1 MSDEE
6 ASMRKILL
14 TILFVAALT
23 VLLPVGA
30 GLGQKKQS
38 QCEQAAQ
45 TNRNWELIGRDY
57 VYFDYVLCP
66 ANMNP
71 PSPLIRVWITTR
83 GDGIAVEK
91 WAEDGDRA
99 DVVSMFNGKKKAYTL
114 YRDLNAIPL
123 QVFKAEHRSG
133 VAAETSKQLFLARG
147 NNLIPLENLT
157 PDSAERARR
166 VFENAD
172 VIIRTAQIKGALLH
186 DASRMAAIFE
196 SLNSPLKAQN

>member
-1 MSDEE
+1 
-6 ASMRKILL
+6 MRKILL
-14 TILFVAALT
+14 TLLFVAALT
-23 VLLPVGA
+23 VLLPVGT

-57 VYFDYVLCP
+57 IYFDYVLCP
-66 ANMNP
+66 ANINP
-71 PSPLIRVWITTR
+71 PSPLIRVWITTH
-83 GDGIAVEK
+83 GDGLAVEK

-123 QVFKAEHRSG
+123 QVFKAEHRSA
-133 VAAETSKQLFLARG
+133 VAAETSKQLFLAQG

-172 VIIRTAQIKGALLH
+172 VLIRTAQIKGALLH

>member
-1 MSDEE
+1 
-6 ASMRKILL
+6 MRKILL
-14 TILFVAALT
+14 TLLFATALT

-30 GLGQKKQS
+30 GFGQKKES

-45 TNRNWELIGRDY
+45 TIRNWELIGRDY

-66 ANMNP
+66 ANMDP
-71 PSPLIRVWITTR
+71 PSPLVRVWITTH

-91 WAEDGDRA
+91 WAQDRDGA

-123 QVFKAEHRSG
+123 HVFKAESRSG
-133 VAAETSKQLFLARG
+133 VSPETGKQLFLAQG
-147 NNLIPLENLT
+147 NSLIPLENLT
-157 PDSAERARR
+157 PDSAERAKR

-172 VIIRTAQIKGALLH
+172 VLIRTAQTKAALLH
-186 DASRMAAIFE
+186 DASRMGAILE
-196 SLNSPLKAQN
+196 SLNRPLNAQK

>member
-1 MSDEE
+1 MVVP
-6 ASMRKILL
+6 A
-14 TILFVAALT
+14 
-23 VLLPVGA
+23 GA

-45 TNRNWELIGRDY
+45 TNRNWELIGHDY

-71 PSPLIRVWITTR
+71 PNPLIRIWITTH
-83 GDGIAVEK
+83 GDGLAVEK
-91 WAEDGDRA
+91 WAQDRDGA

-123 QVFKAEHRSG
+123 KVFKAESRSG
-133 VAAETSKQLFLARG
+133 VPAETGKQPFIAQG
-147 NNLIPLENLT
+147 TDLIPLENLT
-157 PDSAERARR
+157 PDSAERARK

-172 VIIRTAQIKGALLH
+172 VLIKTAQSKASLLH
-186 DASRMAAIFE
+186 ETSRIAAIFE
-196 SLNSPLKAQN
+196 SLNSPLKAQK

>member
-1 MSDEE
+1 MS
-6 ASMRKILL
+6 KILL
-14 TILFVAALT
+14 TLLFVAALT
-23 VLLPVGA
+23 VLLPAGA

-57 VYFDYVLCP
+57 IYFDYVLCP

-71 PSPLIRVWITTR
+71 ASPLIRVWITTH
-83 GDGIAVEK
+83 GDGLAVEK

-133 VAAETSKQLFLARG
+133 VAAETSKQLFLAQG
-147 NNLIPLENLT
+147 NSLIPLENLT
-157 PDSAERARR
+157 PDSAERARK

-172 VIIRTAQIKGALLH
+172 VLIRTAQIKGALLH